1 MQRIIMLLSVLI
13 LLTNGA
19 WSAEP
24 RQAPTPQERARTL
37 ILLNQP
43 VVMLQATFGL
53 TTPEERIKRIVSNV
67 RALSDEDLKHPV
79 EIEMLHRYQQ
89 QVVLFT
95 INNKPFMLLA
105 EQDLDEG
112 DDLTLDQA
120 AQRVQL
126 RFENLRHAL
135 IQQYSRHYL
144 LISGGKS
151 ILGFMSLLLLIVGL
165 VGINR
170 LVSRRFH
177 VEELKPQGSV
187 LPPLRQ
193 FVRPIVQRTL
203 NILSLLTVLIVT
215 YIWLSWTLRLFP
227 WTRTWGQD
235 LGDYAMA
242 LMQGIALTSLAALP
256 GLTVVAVIFLITA
269 GIMKLINLALTR
281 IEHGKLK
288 VAGFHPETLGV
299 TRRLIG
305 LAIWLLALSAAYP
318 FLPGANTL
326 AFKGISV
333 FFGLMLTLGSAGVMN
348 HAMSGLVLTYSR
360 ALRKGDIIR
369 ILEHEGVVTDVGILA
384 TKIQTRENYDVTIPN
399 AVVVSGKIINLSSAS
414 QGKTLNLTTSV
425 TIGYDVP
432 WRQVHAMLQLAASRS
447 DCVNALPTPLIRQL
461 ALQDWYVNYELQ
473 VSLPPGTALSA
484 ARTEL
489 HSKIQDVFNE
499 YGVQIMSPN
508 FISQPDHP
516 VVVSRE
522 AWFTPPASPPDLRG

>member
-1 MQRIIMLLSVLI
+1 MQRIILLLI
-13 LLTNGA
+13 CLVASTNGA
-19 WSAEP
+19 WAAEP

-43 VVMLQATFGL
+43 IVMLQATFGL
-53 TTPEERIKRIVSNV
+53 TTPEERIKRIVGNV
-67 RALSDEDLKHPV
+67 RALSDEHLTHPV
-79 EIEMLHRYQQ
+79 EIETLHRYQQ

-112 DDLTLDQA
+112 DDLTLNQA
-120 AQRVQL
+120 AQHVQM

-135 IQQYSRHYL
+135 IQQYSSHYL
-144 LISGGKS
+144 LISAGKS
-151 ILGFMSLLLLIVGL
+151 LLGLASLLLLIGGVVGA
-165 VGINR
+165 NR
-170 LVSRRFH
+170 LMSRRLQIQALNSE
-177 VEELKPQGSV
+177 VSV
-187 LPPLRQ
+187 FLPLRQ
-193 FVRPIVQRTL
+193 ILRSIMRQSL
-203 NILSLLTVLIVT
+203 NILSLLFALIVT

-242 LMQGIALTSLAALP
+242 LLQGIALTLLAALP

-281 IEHGKLK
+281 IEHGKLR

-414 QGKTLNLTTSV
+414 AGKGLNLTTSV

-447 DCVNALPTPLIRQL
+447 DCVSALTAPLIRQL

-473 VSLPPGTALSA
+473 VSLLPGTALSA

-489 HSKIQDVFNE
+489 HSQIQDVFNE

-516 VVVSRE
+516 VVVRRE
-522 AWFTPPASPPDLRG
+522 AWFTPPASSSDLS